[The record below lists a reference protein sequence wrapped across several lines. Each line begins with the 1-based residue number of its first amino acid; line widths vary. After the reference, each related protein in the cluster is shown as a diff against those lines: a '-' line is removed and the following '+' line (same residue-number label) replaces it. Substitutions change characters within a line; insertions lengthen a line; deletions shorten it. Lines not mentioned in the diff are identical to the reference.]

1 MTPVD
6 MRTHARAEAVADGP
20 ASIEPGEEPDP
31 IVDDD
36 VLA

>member
-1 MTPVD
+1 MRAHAHDDRAAAEGPV
-6 MRTHARAEAVADGP
+6 P
-20 ASIEPGEEPDP
+20 IEPGEEPDP